1 MPQISVMRT
10 LLFLIYINDIPQG
23 LNSEVKPFADNTSL
37 STIVNCVNTSAL
49 TLNGNLLKTQDWAYQ
64 KKMSFNPDQTK
75 QAQEV
80 IFSRK
85 INATIHPP
93 FFSTILKLSSFQLRS
108 IWALL

>member
-37 STIVNCVNTSAL
+37 STIVNCVITSAL
-49 TLNGNLLKTQDWAYQ
+49 TLNSNLLKTQDWAYQ
-64 KKMSFNPDQTK
+64 KKMSFNSDQTK